1 MERLTVKQIRSVAE
15 QYGTPCFLAFPNRF
29 RTNLTNFRNAFEKY
43 YDRFV
48 LSYSFKTNYTPFL
61 LKTVKEMGGYAEVV
75 SDMEYDLA
83 LQMGFSGEHII
94 LNGPIKRPNLLRKA
108 IINKS
113 IIQLDSEYEV
123 DSVIRISKELSD
135 KVQVGLRVNM
145 EINTDGSHSAIQA
158 GLKESRFGFP
168 LSELKA
174 VVSRLKEHKIK
185 IISLHGHTSTTN
197 RVVENYQI
205 ISQRLLE
212 VCKQNSLDDI
222 CYLDIGGG
230 FFGAPPLELDVSGKP
245 TYLDYAKGV
254 CDIMLRDDWFVT
266 HRPYIVIEPGTSVVA
281 NVFELLTQIY
291 QHKNIKGHHFVFVDA
306 TISQVRPAR
315 GVVNYPFEI
324 VSNYVSQPEI
334 TADIVG
340 ATCMEVDIISN
351 QVKLSHYHYGD
362 LLVYK
367 AVGAY
372 RINMFPIFILYKSP
386 IVIYEDGDFSLYTRR
401 QDIAHFMRSNM
412 EYLESLVS

>member
-1 MERLTVKQIRSVAE
+1 MERLTDKQIRNIAE

-29 RTNLTNFRNAFEKY
+29 RTNLTNFRNAFETY

-61 LKTVKEMGGYAEVV
+61 LKTVNEIGGYAEVV
-75 SDMEYDLA
+75 SDMEYELA

-94 LNGPIKRPNLLRKA
+94 LNGPIKRPDLLRKA
-108 IINKS
+108 FLNKS
-113 IIQLDSEYEV
+113 IVQLDSGYEV

-135 KVQVGLRVNM
+135 EVQVGLRVNM

-168 LSELKA
+168 LSELNA
-174 VVSRLKEHKIK
+174 VVSRLKEHGIK

-254 CDIMLRDDWFVT
+254 CETMLKDDWFVA
-266 HRPYIVIEPGTSVVA
+266 HHPYIVIEPGTSVVA
-281 NVFELLTQIY
+281 NVFELLTQIF
-291 QHKNIKGHHFVFVDA
+291 QHKNIRGHHFVFVDA

-324 VSNYVSQPEI
+324 VSNHVPQPEI

-340 ATCMEVDIISN
+340 STCMEVDIISN
-351 QVKLSHYHYGD
+351 QVKLSHYQYGD

-372 RINMFPIFILYKSP
+372 RINMFPNFILYKSP
-386 IVIYEDGDFSLYTRR
+386 VVIFEKGNYYLYSQR
-401 QDIAHFMRSNM
+401 QDITHFMSSNM
-412 EYLESLVS
+412 EHSDSFAL